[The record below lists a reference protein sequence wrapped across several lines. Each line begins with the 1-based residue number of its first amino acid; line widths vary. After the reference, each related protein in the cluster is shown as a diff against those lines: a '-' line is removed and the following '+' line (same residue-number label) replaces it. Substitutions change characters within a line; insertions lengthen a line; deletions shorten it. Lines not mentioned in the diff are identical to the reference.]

1 MVVGALPSF
10 LVAVGPCRHLPRQF
24 EATFANFELAIYFQK
39 IVKKYIKNK
48 KNSQEGKKERKVR
61 VSITAAR
68 LRVCRRCCRVAAAE
82 APPPPCSI
90 PSTFSVVSRFYHSLP
105 PTLPFFLI

>member
-1 MVVGALPSF
+1 MAVGALPSF

-48 KNSQEGKKERKVR
+48 KIPKKGKRKER
-61 VSITAAR
+61 
-68 LRVCRRCCRVAAAE
+68 
-82 APPPPCSI
+82 
-90 PSTFSVVSRFYHSLP
+90 
-105 PTLPFFLI
+105 